1 MRTTED
7 NLFKLCVSEL
17 SAKKSPSPKK
27 KAVQS
32 TLAFGKSK
40 ATSTSKP
47 PLEFKKVTASNDG
60 GGSSSPVKSSS
71 DDTSQDNSFREFRK
85 ICIRLAEEPSYLA
98 KSKIMADFFTS
109 GSSGGKLTE
118 PFKS

>member
-1 MRTTED
+1 MTTES
-7 NLFKLCVSEL
+7 NTFKLCVSDL

-40 ATSTSKP
+40 ASTTSKP
-47 PLEFKKVTASNDG
+47 SLEFKKVTAPNDG
-60 GGSSSPVKSSS
+60 GGSSSPVKGGG
-71 DDTSQDNSFREFRK
+71 DDISQDNSFREFRK

-98 KSKIMADFFTS
+98 KSKIMGDFFTS
-109 GSSGGKLTE
+109 GSSGGK
-118 PFKS
+118 F